1 MRGSMKI
8 FLAVLFFVAVVI
20 YIVISQGGLSW
31 FASKN
36 VFQEQS
42 VDADKIERINI
53 NTSSADVQMVSG
65 DAEQIVIKLEGKANQ
80 SYRKKT
86 ALRVKEAGDTL
97 NVEVNLPNGISF
109 GFAPNDVNLKVE
121 LPEKIYKEL
130 KLESSSGDLS
140 LDSVNAVY
148 MQLRSSSGDIQVSRF
163 SADLIEFRASSGDI
177 SILDGSAELQGETSS
192 GEISIEL
199 GELGQDM
206 NLETSSG
213 DIDIRLSDWPSGLD
227 LDFRSGSGD
236 GRVGLEGFEYETDK
250 SNRIVGKIGEGKIKM
265 KVRTSSGDFSLTR

>member
-97 NVEVNLPNGISF
+97 NVEVDLPNGISF
-109 GFAPNDVNLKVE
+109 GLAPNDVNLKVE

-177 SILDGSAELQGETSS
+177 GIL
-192 GEISIEL
+192 
-199 GELGQDM
+199 
-206 NLETSSG
+206 
-213 DIDIRLSDWPSGLD
+213 LSDWPSGLD